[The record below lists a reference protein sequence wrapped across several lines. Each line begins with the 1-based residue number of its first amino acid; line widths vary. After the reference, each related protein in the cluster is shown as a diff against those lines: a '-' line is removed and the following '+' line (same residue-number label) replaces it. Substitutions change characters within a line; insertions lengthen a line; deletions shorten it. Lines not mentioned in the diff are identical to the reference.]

1 MATGKNILRVAVSQL
16 GIKESP
22 ANSNRVKYNTWYYG
36 KEVSGGAYPW
46 CMAFVQWCYDR
57 AGAPLPFKT
66 ASCGALLRWYLANQ
80 PECVMLQGV
89 DGDKAQPGDIVIFDF
104 PGGADTDHTGIFESR
119 SDFTVTTIDGNTG
132 TTSEANGGAVMRR
145 TRDKS
150 VVKAYIRPR
159 ELEEDLDISKLTG
172 AECYEIL
179 LKANEYAAS
188 LATPEWMKDELEQA
202 KAMGI
207 TDGTR
212 PLAMVQRGAAAIMA
226 KRSAEKAV
234 NGTMKILEE
243 QT

>member
-1 MATGKNILRVAVSQL
+1 MATGNDILKVAVSQL

-22 ANSNRVKYNTWYYG
+22 PDSNRVKYNTWYYG
-36 KEVSGGAYPW
+36 KEVSGSAYPW
-46 CMAFVQWCYDR
+46 CMVFVQWCYER
-57 AGAPLPFKT
+57 ACASLPLLT
-66 ASCGALLRWYLANQ
+66 ASCGTLLRWYQTYQ
-80 PECVMLQGV
+80 PGCIVSNPE
-89 DGDKAQPGDIVIFDF
+89 PGDIVIFDF

-132 TTSEANGGAVMRR
+132 ATSEANGGAVMRR

-159 ELEEDLDISKLTG
+159 ELEDDLDISKLTG
-172 AECYEIL
+172 ADCYEIL
-179 LKANEYAAS
+179 LKANEYAAG
-188 LATPEWMKDELEQA
+188 LATPEWMKEELEQA

-234 NGTMKILEE
+234 SGTMKILEG
-243 QT
+243 